1 VEDQRSYIEKLFG
14 KTENNNSNENGS
26 IFFPCFKYNQNKKDE
41 LTIELI
47 DKKNQKDGNQ
57 ENQKDGNEE
66 NQKDGNQE
74 NQKDGNQENQ
84 KDGNEENSR
93 EKEIKE

>member
-1 VEDQRSYIEKLFG
+1 LFKVEDQRSYIEKLFG

-47 DKKNQKDGNQ
+47 DKKNQKDNGNQ
-57 ENQKDGNEE
+57 DNGNE
-66 NQKDGNQE
+66 
-74 NQKDGNQENQ
+74 ENQ

>member
-1 VEDQRSYIEKLFG
+1 LFKVEDQRSYIEKLFG

-47 DKKNQKDGNQ
+47 DKKNQKDGNV
-57 ENQKDGNEE
+57 E

-84 KDGNEENSR
+84 KDGNQENSR

>member
-1 VEDQRSYIEKLFG
+1 MDPYSFHA
-14 KTENNNSNENGS
+14 SN
-26 IFFPCFKYNQNKKDE
+26 IIRIKKEE

-47 DKKNQKDGNQ
+47 DKKNQKDGNV
-57 ENQKDGNEE
+57 E

-74 NQKDGNQENQ
+74 NQKDGNQEN
-84 KDGNEENSR
+84 SR

>member
-47 DKKNQKDGNQ
+47 DKKNQKDNGNQ
-57 ENQKDGNEE
+57 DNGNEE

-74 NQKDGNQENQ
+74 N
-84 KDGNEENSR
+84 SR

>member
-1 VEDQRSYIEKLFG
+1 LFKVEDQRSYIEKLFG

-47 DKKNQKDGNQ
+47 DKKNTKDNGNQ
-57 ENQKDGNEE
+57 DN
-66 NQKDGNQE
+66 GNQ
-74 NQKDGNQENQ
+74 DNQ